1 MSKHVLNKT
10 YGGVRLDVKS
20 LTMCVRFKVFRLSV
34 SALLSFSIRYEIYH
48 RLNKRAPNF
57 EKQRF
62 RDPKRQ
68 KNSWVSCPN
77 VLFELFRQNN
87 FSLDFLRGVCQ
98 AHKVCTSGPT
108 CRNET
113 LVKAFENY
121 SKAYIKVSVP
131 VPFCLVSLPWCIY
144 VVQHC
149 G

>member
-1 MSKHVLNKT
+1 MNKT

-34 SALLSFSIRYEIYH
+34 SALLSFSIRYEAIIGLIKEH
-48 RLNKRAPNF
+48 QISKNKTLGIQKNKRTAGYPAPMCF
-57 EKQRF
+57 
-62 RDPKRQ
+62 
-68 KNSWVSCPN
+68 
-77 VLFELFRQNN
+77 LNN
-87 FSLDFLRGVCQ
+87 FFLDFWRGDLSDM
-98 AHKVCTSGPT
+98 HKVCTSGPAY
-108 CRNET
+108 RNET

-131 VPFCLVSLPWCIY
+131 VPFCLISLPWCIY